1 MNITVR
7 NYKPLSDFEP
17 IRQFL
22 IKNHQYHNADGNVYP
37 SEWEYM
43 HTHSLAPW
51 ILFPRIGIWED
62 NGEIVAVATLEWFLG
77 EFMLQINPDYAFL
90 KPELLHYAEENLSVM
105 NADGTRTLCVSRLH
119 NTDTEMEELLIRQ
132 GYHMAADSGWA
143 GFSTF
148 PERFLNALCL
158 RGSQSSAFRK
168 KMIWKN
174 QSGYVEGIR
183 ASQ

>member
-1 MNITVR
+1 MD
-7 NYKPLSDFEP
+7 P
-17 IRQFL
+17 
-22 IKNHQYHNADGNVYP
+22 
-37 SEWEYM
+37 
-43 HTHSLAPW
+43 
-51 ILFPRIGIWED
+51 FPKDRHLED

-132 GYHMAADSGWA
+132 GYHMAGGSAVGPV
-143 GFSTF
+143 FSTF

-158 RGSQSSAFRK
+158 RGSQSSASGRK
-168 KMIWKN
+168 
-174 QSGYVEGIR
+174 
-183 ASQ
+183 